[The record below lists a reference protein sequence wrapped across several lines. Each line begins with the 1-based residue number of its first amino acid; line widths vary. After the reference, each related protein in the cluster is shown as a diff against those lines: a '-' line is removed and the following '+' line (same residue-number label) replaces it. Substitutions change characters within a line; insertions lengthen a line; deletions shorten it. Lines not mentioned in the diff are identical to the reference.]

1 MPFALIVGN
10 LTCKHSKGRAI
21 CYTFFSFQHLS
32 IVEGLI
38 ESAIEDII
46 GELVIPYQVCNFHS
60 FTVFASLHPPLFL
73 ARVCFVR
80 PSLLL
85 EEEDKVPLQVAYP
98 LNSKYTLLLDG
109 YIRYDVILEVS
120 GCDQSIH
127 CLST

>member
-1 MPFALIVGN
+1 M
-10 LTCKHSKGRAI
+10 
-21 CYTFFSFQHLS
+21 
-32 IVEGLI
+32 EGLI

-46 GELVIPYQVCNFHS
+46 GELVIPYQVCNF
-60 FTVFASLHPPLFL
+60 HPPLFL

-109 YIRYDVILEVS
+109 YTR
-120 GCDQSIH
+120 
-127 CLST
+127 